1 MKIYTSYY
9 ANIKNLIDCTPVSI
23 AGYAP
28 TWYKGAQYKKL
39 APKWSFFSV
48 WKENHD
54 NDYYIEHFFDEVINK
69 LDINDVYRDLQKL
82 SNGKD
87 IVLLCYETPEKFCHR
102 HLVAKWLTL
111 GGYETNE
118 YNKNAK
124 ETILRT

>member
-1 MKIYTSYY
+1 M
-9 ANIKNLIDCTPVSI
+9 L
-23 AGYAP
+23 
-28 TWYKGAQYKKL
+28 
-39 APKWSFFSV
+39 
-48 WKENHD
+48 
-54 NDYYIEHFFDEVINK
+54 NK

-102 HLVAKWLTL
+102 HLVSKWLTF

-124 ETILRT
+124 GIILRT